1 MKKKVIYVVPR
12 TEDAKLY
19 NFAAN
24 RYLFKTLK
32 SCGVDGYF
40 SMNVTSV
47 PEFDDSNT
55 NCSPI
60 SLGG

>member
-1 MKKKVIYVVPR
+1 MKNKVVYVVPR
-12 TEDAKLY
+12 RKDVKLY
-19 NFAAN
+19 DFAAN

-40 SMNVTSV
+40 SMNVSGITAFND
-47 PEFDDSNT
+47 EDT
-55 NCSPI
+55 NCSPL

>member
-1 MKKKVIYVVPR
+1 MKKKFIYVVPL

-19 NFAAN
+19 DFAAN

-40 SMNVTSV
+40 SMNVSGIA
-47 PEFDDSNT
+47 EFEDENT